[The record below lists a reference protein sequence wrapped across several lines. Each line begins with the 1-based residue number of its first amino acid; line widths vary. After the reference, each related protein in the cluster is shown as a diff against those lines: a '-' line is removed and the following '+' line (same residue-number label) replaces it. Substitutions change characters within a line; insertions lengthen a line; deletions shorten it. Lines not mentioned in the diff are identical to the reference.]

1 MPTTIENE
9 VIDYVQNFERR
20 NYNRIVIA
28 APIKLGSDSCY
39 LGVMVQRDHAAQR
52 LYIHNVIAEKETRMP
67 FTTGLATNGSKDTR
81 GTQRLYIT
89 NIIQR
94 ALNVKVKFT
103 AAVDMELFARN
114 GAFKPRCSATC
125 SQKYKCKHPHSGTG

>member
-1 MPTTIENE
+1 
-9 VIDYVQNFERR
+9 
-20 NYNRIVIA
+20 
-28 APIKLGSDSCY
+28 
-39 LGVMVQRDHAAQR
+39 MVQRDHVAQR

-81 GTQRLYIT
+81 GTQRLYII
-89 NIIQR
+89 NIIR
-94 ALNVKVKFT
+94 RVLNVKVEFT